1 MKTTTA
7 NELEIVNDGITYDM
21 QVKRVLSLKV
31 FLSRILKGT
40 MKEFANTDL
49 ATIEASIEGDPEIGS
64 APVMPGETNN
74 GERITGNGQEDGIP
88 GEGKV
93 TYDIR
98 TYVILPA
105 GQHTKII
112 INIEAQRNN
121 HPGYDVVTRGLF
133 YCARLLSAQ
142 LGTEFS
148 NTGNDSTNYDN
159 LKKVYSIWIFM
170 DTPSAGRNSIVSYS
184 MKPEELFKEAGVS
197 LPVHRYDLLTLVM
210 VNLSTE
216 ERSSEN
222 TLIGLLT
229 ELLSCKEAQ
238 KKEEILQSK
247 YGIIM
252 NTEAEKEMSEMC
264 NLSSTVLEK
273 GRAEGIEKGRA
284 EGIEK
289 GKLETAI
296 KMLNEKFPLD
306 MIARLTS
313 LPLEKIK
320 NAAIANNIAIA

>member
-7 NELEIVNDGITYDM
+7 NELEIADSNIRYDM
-21 QVKRVLSLKV
+21 HVKRLLSLKV

-40 MKEFANTDL
+40 MKEFADTDL

-64 APVMPGETNN
+64 TPVMPGETNS

-98 TYVILPA
+98 TYVILPD
-105 GQHTKII
+105 GHHTKII

-121 HPGYDVVTRGLF
+121 HPGYDLVTRGLF

-159 LKKVYSIWIFM
+159 LKKVYSIWICM

-184 MKPEELFKEAGVS
+184 MKPEELFKEVGVS

-210 VNLSTE
+210 INLSTE

-222 TLIGLLT
+222 TLLGMLT
-229 ELLSCKEAQ
+229 ELFAAKGVHE
-238 KKEEILQSK
+238 KKETLQNK
-247 YGIIM
+247 YGILM
-252 NTEAEKEMSEMC
+252 NTETEKEMNEMC
-264 NLSSTVLEK
+264 NLSSHVYDQ
-273 GRAEGIEKGRA
+273 
-284 EGIEK
+284 GIEK